1 ENILHLRFLTRPDW
15 APKAEYGSILIVGLF
30 LMLAL
35 PYLGAMGGALLT
47 LLLLAVFGGVGTTYF
62 MKGLWLKI
70 GYPGFLLTSG
80 YVVIT
85 TWRFFFTEKGKQL
98 VEASAIETN
107 KMLGLSFQGQGQL
120 DLAFEKFRTCPM
132 DDTMRDLLYN
142 LGLDFERKR
151 QYSKAASVYEH
162 IATKSPNYKDIAE
175 KIKMLKQAAAG
186 AVFGGVGG
194 KQKEGTVLITSGASK
209 PTLGRYEVEKELGRG
224 AMGIVYLGNDPKI
237 NRKVAI
243 KTMVL
248 EEGTDAAMVKETKER
263 FFREA

>member
-120 DLAFEKFRTCPM
+120 DLAFEKFRKCPM
-132 DDTMRDLLYN
+132 DDPMKDLLYN

-151 QYSKAASVYEH
+151 QFNKAVAVYEY
-162 IATKSPNYKDIAE
+162 IAKTDPKFKDIPA
-175 KIKMLKQAAAG
+175 KMDQLKKASEG
-186 AVFGGVGG
+186 AVFGGVGSG
-194 KQKEGTVLITSGASK
+194 KAAAGGGTVMIDSANAK
-209 PTLGRYEVEKELGRG
+209 PTLGRYEIIKELGRG
-224 AMGIVYLGNDPKI
+224 AMGVVYLGKDPKI
-237 NRKVAI
+237 NRIVAI
-243 KTMVL
+243 KTMMF
-248 EEGTDAAMVKETKER
+248 DD
-263 FFREA
+263 